1 MKEASLYG
9 QFSKMMLQYDRNAFI
24 YKIPDTKGLGGMR
37 PFDTI
42 CITQGVAFAIEFKL
56 KKNDVTKYQ
65 NYQLDK
71 FKNAGGYSIIYVNGV
86 STIESLVDVIIFVR
100 DQHLKSNLLA
110 RVNLN

>member
-1 MKEASLYG
+1 MKESALYNR
-9 QFSKMMLQYDRNAFI
+9 FSKKMLQYDKDAFV
-24 YKIPDTKGLGGMR
+24 YKIPDTGPLGGKK

-71 FKNAGGYSIIYVNGV
+71 FKNAGGYSITYINGI